1 MKKLNSGVFFGVT
14 DQKLEG
20 NGLIFTNTTYIHE
33 YVDWHHHENAYF
45 TFLLAGKMIE
55 GDKKGK
61 KYCSAGSLIF
71 HNEEEF
77 HYNIKPPGY
86 TRGMHIELQ
95 ADWLQMN
102 GPGLQNIEGS
112 FEINDVNLKII
123 FHKILKETKHAD
135 NLTLLGIEN
144 LVTNA
149 LHQLFSTQRMDS
161 IFAPDWVKLVDEF
174 LKDNFRSPYCLK
186 EIANILGI
194 HPVHLSRSFT
204 RYFGCTLAN
213 YIRKIRVE
221 RALSE
226 LLGSKN
232 SLSFIAHDC
241 GFADQSHMVRCFK
254 EFADTTPAQFRKL
267 LRN

>member
-1 MKKLNSGVFFGVT
+1 MKKLNSGDFFGVT

-55 GDKKGK
+55 GDKKGEK
-61 KYCSAGSLIF
+61 QCNVGSLIF
-71 HNEEEF
+71 HNEEEM
-77 HYNIKPPGY
+77 HYNIKSSDY
-86 TRGMHIELQ
+86 TRGMHIELLPSWFQ
-95 ADWLQMN
+95 IN
-102 GPGLQNIEGS
+102 GGGLKNIEGS
-112 FEINDVNLKII
+112 FEISDVNLKII
-123 FHKILKETKHAD
+123 FHKILKETKNVD
-135 NLTLLGIEN
+135 DLTLLGIEN
-144 LVTNA
+144 LVVNA
-149 LHQLFSTQRMDS
+149 LGQLFSAQKIDS
-161 IFAPDWVKLVDEF
+161 VYVPDWVKLVDEL
-174 LKDNFRSPYCLK
+174 LKDNYLNPYSLT

-204 RYFGCTLAN
+204 KYFGCTLAN

-232 SLSFIAHDC
+232 TFSYIAHDC
-241 GFADQSHMVRCFK
+241 GFADQSHMIRCFK
-254 EFADTTPAQFRKL
+254 EFANTTPAQFRKL